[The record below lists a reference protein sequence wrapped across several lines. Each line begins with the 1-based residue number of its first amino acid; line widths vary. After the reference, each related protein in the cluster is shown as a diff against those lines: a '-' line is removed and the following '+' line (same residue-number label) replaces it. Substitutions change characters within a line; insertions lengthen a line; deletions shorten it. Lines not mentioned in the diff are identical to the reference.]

1 MKEADLKEL
10 KFKKIKVSAEESGDT
25 PYYFYTYD
33 FKKGNYLLS
42 LISTDSDVAKEEGKW
57 RVEIFE
63 GNLKPFK
70 NKAQVKRY
78 ISLIKSLEK

>member
-1 MKEADLKEL
+1 MTQADLKEL
-10 KFKKIKVSAEESGDT
+10 GFKKQKVSAEESGDK
-25 PYYFYTYD
+25 PYYYYTYD
-33 FKKGNYLLS
+33 FKAGNWALS

-57 RVEIFE
+57 KVEVFE